1 MYTVRKI
8 VVTIAA
14 IALTAAMLAACGAK
28 ANDNVSTG
36 NAATTESSS
45 SPSPVEAATR
55 SVVDSKGHTVEIPT
69 HPAKVVY
76 TGSDLGDVLALGI
89 KPIGA
94 DLEVIA
100 DQVAYSDLLAG
111 IEDIGE
117 ASANLE
123 KILALEPDLILMDSG
138 GTYYDTK
145 DYEALNKV
153 GPTVTYDRLKTFER
167 LLTIGELLGKR
178 QEAEKWINDFK
189 VKAEDVKKQLDVKE
203 GETAA
208 VFIRL
213 GKQFYVMGDSGFANI
228 LYDTLGYV
236 PTPRIQKELIDKN
249 ERFTDISSE
258 VLPEYSGDYLFILT
272 DDDEAARSEA
282 TSFTQEKVFQSIEA
296 VANKRVYYIETKWNF
311 DDPVTK
317 DRLLDELP
325 KILK

>member
-1 MYTVRKI
+1 MHTVRKI

-14 IALTAAMLAACGAK
+14 TALTAAMLAACGTK
-28 ANDNVSTG
+28 ANGGVNTG
-36 NAATTESSS
+36 SSATIE
-45 SPSPVEAATR
+45 PSASQTEAATR

-69 HPAKVVY
+69 HPQKVVY

-89 KPIGA
+89 KPVGA

-100 DQVAYSDLLAG
+100 SQVVFPDLLTG
-111 IEDIGE
+111 IEDVGE
-117 ASANLE
+117 AATNPE
-123 KILALEPDLILMDSG
+123 KILALEPDLIFMDSG
-138 GTYYDTK
+138 STLYEPK
-145 DYEALNKV
+145 DYDVLNKIA
-153 GPTVTYDRLKTFER
+153 PTVTYDRLTTFER
-167 LLTIGELLGKR
+167 LLAIGDLLGKK
-178 QEAEKWINDFK
+178 QEAEQWINDFK
-189 VKAEDVKKQLDVKE
+189 GKAEEVKKQLDVKE

-228 LYDTLGYV
+228 LYDTLGYA
-236 PTPRIQKELIDKN
+236 PTPKIQKELIDTN
-249 ERFTDISSE
+249 ERFTDISNE

-272 DDDEAARSEA
+272 DDDEAARAASE
-282 TSFTQEKVFQSIEA
+282 SFTQDKVFKSIEA

-325 KILK
+325 KILN